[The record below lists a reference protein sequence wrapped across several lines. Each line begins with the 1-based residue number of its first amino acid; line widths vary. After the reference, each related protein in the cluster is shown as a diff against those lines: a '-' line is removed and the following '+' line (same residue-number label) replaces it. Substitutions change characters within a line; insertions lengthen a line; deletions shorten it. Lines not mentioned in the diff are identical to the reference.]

1 MPQQKLATVL
11 TDTTSKGGDLTREE
25 IGMNRISRPLI
36 AAFATVG
43 AAALVLSATLA
54 STAHSAV
61 ARPTGAAAPACG
73 NAHPAL
79 PGGAFVWATV
89 PGDGFA
95 GGVGYTLEISNV
107 GRTACTVRGVPGAAI
122 EQDNRH
128 LVGGELLPS
137 GKGTLIT
144 LKPGATAFFS
154 LKIHE
159 ALALCAHPVSG
170 HLVIYLP
177 GSRQAQDTLMDA
189 RGCPGMRGGGVLSPG
204 TIKAGTGIP
213 LYSH

>member
-1 MPQQKLATVL
+1 
-11 TDTTSKGGDLTREE
+11 
-25 IGMNRISRPLI
+25 MNRISRPLT
-36 AAFATVG
+36 AAFATIG
-43 AAALVLSATLA
+43 ATALVLSVTLA
-54 STAHSAV
+54 STSHSAAA
-61 ARPTGAAAPACG
+61 ARQTGAATPACG

-79 PGGAFVWATV
+79 PGGAFVWGTL
-89 PGDGFA
+89 PRNGFA

-107 GRTACTVRGVPGAAI
+107 GRSACTVRGVPGAAI

-128 LVGGELLPS
+128 LVGGELPPS

-154 LKIHE
+154 LVIHE
-159 ALALCAHPVSG
+159 AHALCAHPVSG
-170 HLVIYLP
+170 HVVIYLP
-177 GSRQAQDTLMDA
+177 GARQAQLSLLDA
-189 RGCPGMRGGGVLSPG
+189 QGCEGMRGGGVLSPG